1 MKVDEL
7 KWLIDADFGTDP
19 DPPSYALGFAVFFFQ
34 PGSIAG
40 IAGPSRLIA
49 GSVSVRLRFP
59 KTSTVQSSFAR
70 VMALYR
76 RRRLK
81 AGDHFSFLKAQK
93 TNTWSGAR
101 PERLSS
107 WSQIEALESC
117 KV

>member
-49 GSVSVRLRFP
+49 GSVSVGTVAQHALRA
-59 KTSTVQSSFAR
+59 KGTEVI
-70 VMALYR
+70 
-76 RRRLK
+76 
-81 AGDHFSFLKAQK
+81 D
-93 TNTWSGAR
+93 
-101 PERLSS
+101 
-107 WSQIEALESC
+107 
-117 KV
+117 